1 MNQPLTIDA
10 LPQERVYFSSSVR
23 DALGREIDR
32 TGASR
37 VFVATSKTLRQST
50 SAISLI
56 ASTLGSKCIE
66 IHTGIEEH
74 SKLDGIITAANIA
87 RNLKADL
94 LLGIGGG
101 TIIDGLKIVQLALA
115 EDLTSL
121 DQLLARKQPKLG
133 SHHAI
138 RQIAVPTTL
147 SGAEVTPAGGGTDP
161 QRGVKLGFAHPLL
174 VPRSVIYD
182 PAIGALTPEWL
193 WLSSAIRGVDH
204 CCEGVLAKNANDLFD
219 AGLLQAL
226 RLFSASLRRTKKVPG
241 DPFARA
247 TSQTASYLACS
258 NSFRTGSGASH
269 GIGYIL
275 GGRFGLHHGYT
286 SCVMLPHVL
295 RWNSLVTAERQKL
308 LSDAMD
314 RPNMSAGDAVAELIA
329 DLELPSRLRDLGL
342 KNEDLEVIAEEAAR
356 HPVVRSNPRPIT
368 SSADVMEIL
377 NAAW

>member
-1 MNQPLTIDA
+1 MYDA

-32 TGASR
+32 LGARR
-37 VFVATSKTLRQST
+37 VFVASSKSLRQGT
-50 SAISLI
+50 GAISLI
-56 ASTLGSKCIE
+56 ASTLGSRCIA
-66 IHTGIEEH
+66 IFDDIREH
-74 SKLDGIITAANIA
+74 SQLDGVIAAANAA
-87 RNLKADL
+87 RELKADL
-94 LLGIGGG
+94 LLGVGGG
-101 TIIDGLKIVQLALA
+101 TIIDGLKIVQLALV
-115 EDLTSL
+115 EGLTSV
-121 DQLLARKQPKLG
+121 DQLRTRKHQTLSRP
-133 SHHAI
+133 HHV

-147 SGAEVTPAGGGTDP
+147 SGAEVTPAAGGTDI
-161 QRGVKLGFAHPLL
+161 QRGTKLAFIDPQL
-174 VPRSVIYD
+174 VPQSVIYD

-204 CCEGVLAKNANDLFD
+204 CCEGILARKSNELFD

-226 RLFSASLRRTKKVPG
+226 RLFATSLRRTRQVPG

-275 GGRFGLHHGYT
+275 GGRFGLHHGHT

-295 RWNSLVTAERQKL
+295 RWNSTVTGERQKL
-308 LSDAMD
+308 LSDAMG
-314 RPNMSAGDAVAELIA
+314 RPDLSAGDAVTELVSE
-329 DLELPSRLRDLGL
+329 LGLPSRLRDIGVDQSALQR
-342 KNEDLEVIAEEAAR
+342 IADEAAH
-356 HPVVRSNPRPIT
+356 HPVVRSNPRPIN

-377 NAAW
+377 RAAW